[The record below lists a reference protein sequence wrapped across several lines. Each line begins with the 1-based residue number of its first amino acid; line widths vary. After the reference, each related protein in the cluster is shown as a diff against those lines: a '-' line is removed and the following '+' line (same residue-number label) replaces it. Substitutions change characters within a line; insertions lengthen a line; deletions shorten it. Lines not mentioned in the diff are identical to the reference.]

1 MTGEI
6 GTVTMYPKLERREWI
21 FTPAPDPRDA
31 RIAELEAQLAA
42 YHDNPLKRI
51 VMIDGAWIGQSFG
64 DLDAQA
70 TEYQARIAELE
81 AALREIRDDL
91 GAYVTPMKSEA
102 RTVRRIDAVLPRP
115 PEGDMAITSEELDA

>member
-81 AALREIRDDL
+81 AALREIEHWCEIAIVPYLTLKAIRERAIAALMPSPERDM
-91 GAYVTPMKSEA
+91 TI
-102 RTVRRIDAVLPRP
+102 TV
-115 PEGDMAITSEELDA
+115 EELDA